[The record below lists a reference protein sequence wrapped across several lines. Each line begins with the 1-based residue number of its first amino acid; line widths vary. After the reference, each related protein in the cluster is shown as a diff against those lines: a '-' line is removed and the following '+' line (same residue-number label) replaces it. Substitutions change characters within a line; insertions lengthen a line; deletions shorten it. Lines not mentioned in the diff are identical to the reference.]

1 MVKKLHLSNLQT
13 TFNTP
18 TGNEPLALDMSSMSK
33 GQIWVNGRSIGR
45 YFPGYIA
52 NGKCNK
58 CSYTGFFTEKKCLWN
73 CGGPSQKWYHI
84 PRDWLSPNGN
94 LLIIFEEIGGNP
106 GGISL
111 VKRTAF

>member
-1 MVKKLHLSNLQT
+1 MSKYKWSYKVGLRGEILNLYSIKGSNSVQWTKGSLVQKQPLTWYKT

-73 CGGPSQKWYHI
+73 CGGPSQKW
-84 PRDWLSPNGN
+84 
-94 LLIIFEEIGGNP
+94 
-106 GGISL
+106 
-111 VKRTAF
+111 